1 MTLHSAFLNLTHVKI
16 LRDRRERERGARRKT
31 LYRINSTCSFQARN
45 WTHEKCRFTLQN
57 FYILQYQNRL
67 STVVHFSRPFNA
79 LSSKWLPSFLHTCV
93 ILCIPLLCL
102 LSDNIL
108 YAHSLFIHP
117 LPPLLLFLT
126 DTKWTSFI
134 HLIQLDSA
142 CRSKQVSKLVFYAQ
156 STSAVISGRSCRTLC
171 TESVKAE

>member
-108 YAHSLFIHP
+108 YAHLPSTFAFHSPFTSITFIFDGHKMNFIRSL
-117 LPPLLLFLT
+117 
-126 DTKWTSFI
+126 DTARF
-134 HLIQLDSA
+134 
-142 CRSKQVSKLVFYAQ
+142 RMSK
-156 STSAVISGRSCRTLC
+156 
-171 TESVKAE
+171 